1 MLYAAAKIILRALF
15 LFIFRIKTVGKE
27 NVIDGGA
34 ILAGNHSSNWDPV
47 FVAVT
52 CPRSLAFMAKSE
64 LFKNKAFGFILKK
77 IGAFP
82 VNRGKGDIGAV
93 KTALTILKDEKL
105 MIMFPEGRRVKRNER
120 TEAKPG
126 VVMLATHSKVPVI
139 PVNISGSFKWMS
151 KITITYGTPIY
162 LDEYYDEKLTIEKMQ
177 SLSNSIMAN
186 IYSLNAAS
194 EVAK

>member
-1 MLYAAAKIILRALF
+1 MLYAAAKIILRILF

-47 FVAVT
+47 LVAVT

-64 LFKNKAFGFILKK
+64 LFKNKVFGFILKK
-77 IGAFP
+77 MGAFP
-82 VNRGKGDIGAV
+82 VSRGKGDIGAV
-93 KTALTILKDEKL
+93 KTALTILKNEKL
-105 MIMFPEGRRVKRNER
+105 MIMFPEGTRVKKNEKI
-120 TEAKPG
+120 EPKPG
-126 VVMLATHSKVPVI
+126 VVMISTHSKVPVI

-151 KITITYGTPIY
+151 KITVTYGTPIY

-186 IYSLNAAS
+186 IYSLNCAS
-194 EVAK
+194 EAVK

>member
-1 MLYAAAKIILRALF
+1 MLYAAAKVILRALF

-47 FVAVT
+47 LVAVT

-93 KTALTILKDEKL
+93 KTALTALKNERL
-105 MIMFPEGRRVKRNER
+105 MIIFPEGKRVKRNEKA
-120 TEAKPG
+120 EPKPG
-126 VVMLATHSKVPVI
+126 VVMLATHSRVPII

-151 KITITYGTPIY
+151 KITVTYGTPIY
-162 LDEYYDEKLTIEKMQ
+162 LDEYYDEKLTIERMQ
-177 SLSNSIMAN
+177 SLSNSIMKN
-186 IYSLNAAS
+186 IYSLNDAG
-194 EVAK
+194 EVKK